1 MQPYQQFAGVM
12 EQFVRKFAT
21 RDRNEKFCYGVT
33 VTQCYTLDM
42 ILNHGQMTMQRLSAE
57 LGLAISTLTRVVDIL
72 VRDGFIKRYQ
82 GEQDRRHV
90 YVELTDKGKELA
102 VKLKKCS
109 EQIWRVVFDKIP
121 KSKQSELIENID
133 LLHDILEEVN
143 KQCCTPTRKQE
154 S

>member
-1 MQPYQQFAGVM
+1 MQPYQQFASVM

-42 ILNHGQMTMQRLSAE
+42 IFNHAQMTMQSLSDE

-72 VRDGFIKRYQ
+72 VRDGFIHRYQ

-90 YVELTDKGKELA
+90 YVQLTEKGKELA
-102 VKLKKCS
+102 VKLKARS
-109 EQIWRVVFDKIP
+109 EQIWQAVFDKIP
-121 KSKQSELIENID
+121 KPKRSEIITNIE
-133 LLHDILEEVN
+133 LLHAVLEEVN
-143 KQCCTPTRKQE
+143 KQCCTPTRK
-154 S
+154 